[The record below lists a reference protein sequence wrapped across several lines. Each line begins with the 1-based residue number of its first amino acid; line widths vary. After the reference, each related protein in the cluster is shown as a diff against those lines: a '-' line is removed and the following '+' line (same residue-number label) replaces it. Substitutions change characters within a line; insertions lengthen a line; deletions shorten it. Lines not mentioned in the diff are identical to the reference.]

1 MTLVINS
8 IILITVCTIFYA
20 NSMKNIFVNS
30 SRLPLHT
37 SHALYPKVF
46 NEHRQFQVQLRHM
59 HKVQKSTK
67 DKHAP
72 IKESATHCSLG
83 AGSFWHIPSSQQHCL
98 LQEAR
103 SEAICCT
110 SRINECNKPCC
121 FGPSFH
127 VRSKDVQTENHQ
139 FLHRLAVLRNQKQHS
154 INGNNFCSFCQ
165 NFLGT
170 WYYYNCPKKFQSVSF
185 PLKNGMQVHHS
196 FMCKH
201 HTSLWYFRRGQ
212 RIYKSFHGRRRFS
225 INQQL
230 VAAGATNGLPGDHGL
245 SFKYY
250 SIYQH
255 NLPRYDQASGHE
267 SCRAAGGR
275 THQHLRSQTAIG
287 RRHQKYN
294 ITRAQNRRAYRLWN
308 ANNKEWRSSTLVPIP
323 VPPKKV
329 HVSNYAQRR
338 NYPRRIMT
346 SISFTRTSLFKTY
359 VKRDRL
365 DEPQARLDNFAPPNR
380 RMTLYSWNL
389 ESLLGVGKLQLF
401 QQTIST
407 IKVGI
412 YALQETKSTQTDC
425 LKFPKVH
432 FYFSGSSQDP
442 HAGVGFAIPTPLI
455 PLVYDFH
462 PWSSRI
468 AVLILNTRPL
478 RTALFSIYAPSQTQD
493 STFDHQRKTQFWNNL
508 RTVYQTYSAE
518 YTVIMMGDFNTRLYA
533 NMVQGLPEHIGNTLF
548 SASVDDEL
556 SDSNNLHFFLD
567 FLLENNLCVVSTMR
581 PRPVSKLVTYQ
592 EISKDP
598 PPPTS
603 PTLDTY
609 SVLDHVL
616 CRISAK
622 SVFRSISSLPHILLP
637 WHHRHYLLKAEIK
650 LPAFLP
656 PRNNP
661 HTFKR
666 NFQDPYHQQL
676 FRNSLL
682 QQFSISHL
690 SSNDPPF
697 DIYTDGSCPDQQ
709 NISVTNP
716 AGWGVYFQTLHLDL
730 FGPVG
735 CLPFPVVGSNNTAEL
750 QAPLEAIFYL
760 MSAVSIPPRIRI
772 FLDSQYVLDIL
783 QGRDVPTQNLPLVSM
798 VLDYYT
804 YLQTQSHVTLHK
816 VKSHTGIEGNEK
828 ADLNANNGVNRRTY
842 LGRYAS
848 FPPAPPPPLPY
859 APTQDIPPDQQTF
872 QLVHA
877 LTAAMD
883 SSFPKQKRNTR
894 KPYITEHTLDL
905 LSQVTP
911 DTPPQTL
918 KTLRNRIRKSALKDK
933 KRWIQDRLTM
943 DQSSSSADQWRTIKR
958 LRTKYQHHTQSVNWP
973 NGLPS
978 TRRDKPEVLA
988 QHLSTEVWQETTLPL
1003 PYDEP
1008 ISSPHPHLDEPFT
1021 MVELYNALRRTKTG
1035 KAPGPDGIPME
1046 CFRLMPHPVKKI
1058 LLAHY
1063 NDCFF
1068 SGVAPDHWKLAE
1080 VVMIF
1085 KGSNKN
1091 SRHPSSYRPI
1101 SLANSIYKIYAA
1113 MLQQRLCKAI
1123 DPLLQPNQFGFRPQR
1138 SLATPLFLIRRHRNF

>member
-8 IILITVCTIFYA
+8 IILITVCTFFYA

-83 AGSFWHIPSSQQHCL
+83 AGSFWHIPSSQQHYL

-389 ESLLGVGKLQLF
+389 ESLLGVGKLELF

-598 PPPTS
+598 PPRHHPHLTPIRFLTMS
-603 PTLDTY
+603 CAVFRPNLYFAAYLVCHTY
-609 SVLDHVL
+609 SSPGTTDTT
-616 CRISAK
+616 
-622 SVFRSISSLPHILLP
+622 F
-637 WHHRHYLLKAEIK
+637 LKLK
-650 LPAFLP
+650 L
-656 PRNNP
+656 
-661 HTFKR
+661 
-666 NFQDPYHQQL
+666 NFQPSCRPEITPTPSNATSRTHITS
-676 FRNSLL
+676 NSFATLL

-735 CLPFPVVGSNNTAEL
+735 SLPFPVVGSNNTAEL

-848 FPPAPPPPLPY
+848 FPLPRPRLCLMLLPKTFPLTNKLFSWFMRLPLQWIPA
-859 APTQDIPPDQQTF
+859 F
-872 QLVHA
+872 QSKNA
-877 LTAAMD
+877 
-883 SSFPKQKRNTR
+883 
-894 KPYITEHTLDL
+894 TLE
-905 LSQVTP
+905 
-911 DTPPQTL
+911 
-918 KTLRNRIRKSALKDK
+918 NRISPN
-933 KRWIQDRLTM
+933 IHLTF
-943 DQSSSSADQWRTIKR
+943 SRRSRRT
-958 LRTKYQHHTQSVNWP
+958 L
-973 NGLPS
+973 
-978 TRRDKPEVLA
+978 
-988 QHLSTEVWQETTLPL
+988 
-1003 PYDEP
+1003 
-1008 ISSPHPHLDEPFT
+1008 
-1021 MVELYNALRRTKTG
+1021 LRR
-1035 KAPGPDGIPME
+1035 
-1046 CFRLMPHPVKKI
+1046 H
-1058 LLAHY
+1058 
-1063 NDCFF
+1063 
-1068 SGVAPDHWKLAE
+1068 
-1080 VVMIF
+1080 
-1085 KGSNKN
+1085 
-1091 SRHPSSYRPI
+1091 
-1101 SLANSIYKIYAA
+1101 
-1113 MLQQRLCKAI
+1113 
-1123 DPLLQPNQFGFRPQR
+1123 
-1138 SLATPLFLIRRHRNF
+1138 